1 MRQQYNE
8 VGVGRCAARRRKRRA
23 VGRARR
29 SESLTDTRWERLR
42 SGTPRVHRRHMPA
55 TQRRYGR
62 GGGETRQKGALRAA
76 LDEAEAAVGAATARE
91 AERAARA
98 PALRARIEALRVQ
111 GRRAD
116 EATR

>member
-1 MRQQYNE
+1 MQCN
-8 VGVGRCAARRRKRRA
+8 CASSYAYQK
-23 VGRARR
+23 
-29 SESLTDTRWERLR
+29 
-42 SGTPRVHRRHMPA
+42 
-55 TQRRYGR
+55 
-62 GGGETRQKGALRAA
+62 GEGALRAA

-98 PALRARIEALRVQ
+98 PALRARIEALRAQ